1 VRRAERLTL
10 IAVVAL
16 AIAAAAAGCGQNP
29 SPTSGAPG
37 GAGEAGAALKVM
49 VPCGQVGPF
58 SEIVKIFQRQ
68 NPGLEVEWIPENMVT
83 ITNKLLNGKEKADV
97 TLSMG
102 DLEIDILEKAGLLM
116 DGTRV
121 RYAENSLAIMV
132 PTANPAGV
140 KTVADLAKPSVRTI
154 TIPDPK
160 DNSAGVHALEALR
173 GAGIWDA
180 VEKKILFARFAAD
193 SKDVAAKGQAE
204 ASIGYYPCAVEV
216 HIPDQ
221 PPAQPK
227 NLKLAT
233 QIPDGLYTPFGCEGA
248 VLKEATNPEAGKK
261 LLALLQTP
269 ESQEIFK
276 TWQFIADVSSS
287 PAG

>member
-10 IAVVAL
+10 IAAVAL
-16 AIAAAAAGCGQNP
+16 AIAVAAAGCGQNP
-29 SPTSGAPG
+29 SPTAGATG
-37 GAGEAGAALKVM
+37 GVGQEGAALKVM

-58 SEIVKIFQRQ
+58 SEIVKIFQQQ
-68 NPGLEVEWIPENMVT
+68 NPDVEVEWIPENMVT
-83 ITNKLLNGKEKADV
+83 ITNKLLDGKDTADV

-102 DLEIDILEKAGLLM
+102 DLELDILEKAGLLM

-121 RYAENSLAIMV
+121 KYADNSLAIMI
-132 PTANPAGV
+132 PTANPAGI
-140 KTVADLAKPSVRTI
+140 KTVADLAKPSVKTI

-160 DNSAGVHALEALR
+160 ENSAGVHAVEALKS
-173 GAGIWDA
+173 AGIWDA
-180 VEKKILFARFAAD
+180 VEKKVLFARFAAD
-193 SKDVAAKGQAE
+193 SKDVAAKGQAQ

-227 NLKLAT
+227 NLRLLT
-233 QIPDGLYTPFGCEGA
+233 QVPSDLYPSFGCEGA
-248 VLKEATNPEAGKK
+248 VLKEAKNPEAGKN

-276 TWQFIADVSSS
+276 TWQFIGDESAS
-287 PAG
+287 PTG

>member
-1 VRRAERLTL
+1 VRRSEKLTL
-10 IAVVAL
+10 IAVMAL
-16 AIAAAAAGCGQNP
+16 AIALAAAGCGRNP
-29 SPTSGAPG
+29 STTGGAPG
-37 GAGEAGAALKVM
+37 SAGQEGAALKVM

-58 SEIVKIFQRQ
+58 SEIVKIFQQQ
-68 NPGLEVEWIPENMVT
+68 NPDVEVEWIPENMVT
-83 ITNKLLNGKEKADV
+83 ITHKLLDGKEKADV

-102 DLEIDILEKAGLLM
+102 DFEIDVLEKAGLLM

-121 RYAENSLAIMV
+121 EYAENSLAIMI
-132 PTANPAGV
+132 PTANPAGI
-140 KTVADLAKPSVRTI
+140 KTVADLAKPSVKTI

-160 DNSAGVHALEALR
+160 ENSAGVHALEALKS
-173 GAGIWDA
+173 AGIWDA
-180 VEKKILFARFAAD
+180 VKKKVLFARFAAD
-193 SKDVAAKGQAE
+193 SKDVAAKGQAQ

-227 NLKLAT
+227 NLRLLT
-233 QIPDGLYTPFGCEGA
+233 QVPADLYAPFSCEGA
-248 VLKEATNPEAGKK
+248 VLKEAKNPEAGKK

-276 TWQFIADVSSS
+276 TWQFIGDESAS
-287 PAG
+287 PPG

>member
-1 VRRAERLTL
+1 MRRAERLTL
-10 IAVVAL
+10 IAAVAL
-16 AIAAAAAGCGQNP
+16 AIALTAAGCGQNP
-29 SPTSGAPG
+29 STTGGAPG
-37 GAGEAGAALKVM
+37 GGQEGAALKVM

-58 SEIVKIFQRQ
+58 SEIVKIFQQQ
-68 NPGLEVEWIPENMVT
+68 NPDVEVEWIPENMVT
-83 ITNKLLNGKEKADV
+83 ITNKLLDGKEKADV
-97 TLSMG
+97 ALSMG

-121 RYAENSLAIMV
+121 RYAENSLGIMV
-132 PTANPAGV
+132 PTANPAGI
-140 KTVADLAKPSVRTI
+140 KTVADLAKPSVKII

-160 DNSAGVHALEALR
+160 ENSAGVHALEALKS
-173 GAGIWDA
+173 AGIWDA

-193 SKDVAAKGQAE
+193 SKDVAAKGHAE

-227 NLKLAT
+227 NLRLAT
-233 QIPDGLYTPFGCEGA
+233 QVPADLYAPFGCEGA
-248 VLKEATNPEAGKK
+248 VLKEAKNPEAGKK

-276 TWQFIADVSSS
+276 TWQFIGNVSSS

>member
-1 VRRAERLTL
+1 MRRAERLTL

-16 AIAAAAAGCGQNP
+16 AIAVAAAGCGQNP

-58 SEIVKIFQRQ
+58 SEIVKIFQQQ
-68 NPGLEVEWIPENMVT
+68 NPDVEVEWIPENMVT
-83 ITNKLLNGKEKADV
+83 ITNKLLDGKDTADV
-97 TLSMG
+97 ALSMG
-102 DLEIDILEKAGLLM
+102 DLELDILEKAGLLM

-121 RYAENSLAIMV
+121 KYADNSLAIMV
-132 PTANPAGV
+132 PTANPAGI
-140 KTVADLAKPSVRTI
+140 KTVADLAKPSVKTI

-160 DNSAGVHALEALR
+160 ENSAGVHAVEALKS
-173 GAGIWDA
+173 AGIWDA
-180 VEKKILFARFAAD
+180 VEKKVLFARFAAD
-193 SKDVAAKGQAE
+193 SKDVAAKGQAQ
-204 ASIGYYPCAVEV
+204 ASIGYYPYAVEV

-227 NLKLAT
+227 NLRLLT
-233 QIPDGLYTPFGCEGA
+233 QVPSDLYAAFSCEGA
-248 VLKEATNPEAGKK
+248 VLKDAKNPEAGKN

-276 TWQFIADVSSS
+276 TWQFIGDESAS
-287 PAG
+287 PTG

>member
-1 VRRAERLTL
+1 MRRSERLTL

-16 AIAAAAAGCGQNP
+16 AIAVAAAGCGQNP
-29 SPTSGAPG
+29 SATGGASG
-37 GAGEAGAALKVM
+37 GAGQEGAALKVM

-58 SEIVKIFQRQ
+58 SEIVKTFQQQ
-68 NPGLEVEWIPENMVT
+68 NPDVEVEWIPENMVT
-83 ITNKLLNGKEKADV
+83 ITHKLLDGKEKADV

-102 DLEIDILEKAGLLM
+102 DFEIDVLEKAGLLM

-121 RYAENSLAIMV
+121 KYAENSLAIMV
-132 PTANPAGV
+132 PTANPAGI
-140 KTVADLAKPSVRTI
+140 KTVADLAKPSVKTI

-160 DNSAGVHALEALR
+160 ENSAGVHAVEALKS
-173 GAGIWDA
+173 AGIWDA
-180 VEKKILFARFAAD
+180 VEKKVLFARFAAD
-193 SKDVAAKGQAE
+193 SKDVAAKGQAQ

-233 QIPDGLYTPFGCEGA
+233 QIPPDLYAPFSCEGA

>member
-1 VRRAERLTL
+1 MRRAERLTL
-10 IAVVAL
+10 IAAVAL
-16 AIAAAAAGCGQNP
+16 AIAVAAAGCGQNP
-29 SPTSGAPG
+29 SPTAGATG
-37 GAGEAGAALKVM
+37 GVGQEGAALKVM

-58 SEIVKIFQRQ
+58 SEIVKIFQQQ
-68 NPGLEVEWIPENMVT
+68 NPDVEVEWIPENMVT
-83 ITNKLLNGKEKADV
+83 ITNKLLDGKDTADV

-102 DLEIDILEKAGLLM
+102 DLELDILEKAGLLM

-121 RYAENSLAIMV
+121 KYAENSLAIMV
-132 PTANPAGV
+132 PTANPAGI
-140 KTVADLAKPSVRTI
+140 KTVADLAKPSVKTI

-160 DNSAGVHALEALR
+160 ENSAGVHALEALKS
-173 GAGIWDA
+173 AGIWDA
-180 VEKKILFARFAAD
+180 VAKKVLFARFAAD

-227 NLKLAT
+227 NLKLVA
-233 QIPDGLYTPFGCEGA
+233 QIPPDLYAPFSCEGA
-248 VLKEATNPEAGKK
+248 VLKEAKNPEAGKK

-276 TWQFIADVSSS
+276 TWQFIADVPAS
-287 PAG
+287 PTG